1 MRTLGF
7 VAREAWR
14 GLSRNLVSAS
24 AAVVAL
30 AVGLVLL
37 GGALLVDAQ
46 VKQVSGFWFD
56 ESELSVFLCQEG
68 CPPGMDQR
76 RRDLEDDLHSD
87 ERIADVT
94 FDSEQDAY
102 HRLIESF
109 EAQPNPL
116 TAVSREQLPPSFRVN
131 LHNMDDAPLVADTYR
146 QREEVLAVVNRDD
159 ALAFPQTL
167 LTGLRTGAFIW
178 ALLQLVAVAVLVAN
192 TVTQSVYVRREQ
204 LTIMRLVGA
213 SHWQTHLPL
222 LTEAWTVTV
231 VGWAAAFGPLVVW
244 WPELS
249 KAIVGDFA
257 SITPVGAERVLALG
271 PALLLVGL
279 LVTTMASV
287 AATRVALRAHY

>member
-1 MRTLGF
+1 MRPGEVCPETSCLQPP
-7 VAREAWR
+7 RSSPW
-14 GLSRNLVSAS
+14 
-24 AAVVAL
+24 

-56 ESELSVFLCQEG
+56 ESELSIFLCQEG
-68 CPPGMDQR
+68 CPSRIDQR
-76 RRDLEDDLHSD
+76 RRDLEGDLRAD
-87 ERIADVT
+87 ERVADVT

-116 TAVSREQLPPSFRVN
+116 TTVSREQLPPSFRVD
-131 LHNMDDAPLVADTYR
+131 LHNIDDAPLVADTYR

-167 LTGLRTGAFIW
+167 LTGLRTGAFVW
-178 ALLQLVAVAVLVAN
+178 ALLQLVAVVVLVAN
-192 TVTQSVYVRREQ
+192 TVTQSVYVRHEQ

-222 LTEAWTVTV
+222 LAEVWVVTV

-244 WPELS
+244 WSELS
-249 KAIVGDFA
+249 EAIAGDFA
-257 SITPVGAERVLALG
+257 SITPVGTERVVALG

-279 LVTTMASV
+279 VVTTTASV
-287 AATRVALRAHY
+287 AATRVAFRIRY